1 MYQKLKDNNDI
12 FIWDTIHSDM
22 YQIVDNEAILISC
35 SLEQL
40 SRFRPTITLVAEH
53 HTKPKELETNKL

>member
-1 MYQKLKDNNDI
+1 MYQKLKDNDDI
-12 FIWDTIHSDM
+12 FIWDNINLNM

-53 HTKPKELETNKL
+53 RTKPKELKPE